1 MLPTA
6 LPTVRSLARAAILLP
21 LAFAGCSSTPALVET
36 SRDRLDG
43 AVVEWS
49 SGTVARADEHYL
61 YFRFSVGPDTKTIQA
76 SDETVALLLDVD
88 GRSDTGHQRAPKP
101 FNSIGADLELQ
112 FSPTSDKGAVTS
124 GVAFYALDS
133 NGTRTELPKDQSD
146 LIFSP
151 VYASAWYEA
160 RVSRAFASKITKS
173 GMASAGNARGI
184 FVIYAPGEG
193 GLSGG
198 RIAGYSEPFDVTFP
212 PIAPGPR
219 LAEATIPPK
228 PAGTVRVMSWNV
240 WRKMASDPARFAPI
254 IRAINPDVL
263 LMSEWQ
269 SDDKT
274 LVEAMKTV
282 FAVSGSKEWNT
293 ISRGGVAIA
302 SRFPLSPSTAKAE
315 VLMDGKPRSV
325 RYVAATTQSPIGP
338 ILVGAMHLKCCGG
351 AGSAEDQLRLAEAR
365 AINDTVK
372 QASRADAA
380 TIRILGG
387 DVNLV
392 GSRNPIDLLRADID
406 LDGSD
411 MTPADPAVL
420 GDNTYYTWRDWNTG
434 FSPGRLD
441 WLTYSD
447 STATIVQSFV
457 LDTRRLTPAALS
469 SMGLTTESSDV
480 SDHLPVVIDV
490 APITK

>member
-1 MLPTA
+1 MLSTA
-6 LPTVRSLARAAILLP
+6 RTTRSLARIFLFIP
-21 LAFAGCSSTPALVET
+21 LALAACSSTPTRVET
-36 SRDRLDG
+36 RRDRLDG

-76 SDETVALLLDVD
+76 SDETIALLLDVD
-88 GRSDTGHQRAPKP
+88 GRTDTGYQRTPKP

-124 GVAFYALDS
+124 GVAFYALDK

-146 LIFSP
+146 LTFSP
-151 VYASAWYEA
+151 AYASAWYEA
-160 RVSRAFASKITKS
+160 RMSRAFAAKLTKA
-173 GMASAGNARGI
+173 GMASSGKGRGI
-184 FVIYAPGEG
+184 FVIYAPSEG
-193 GLSGG
+193 GRSGG
-198 RIAGYSEPFDVTFP
+198 RIAGYSEPFDIAFP
-212 PIAPGPR
+212 PIAAGPK
-219 LAEATIPPK
+219 LADAGIPAK
-228 PAGTVRVMSWNV
+228 PAGTIRVMSWNV

-263 LMSEWQ
+263 LISEWQ
-269 SDDKT
+269 SDDKAM
-274 LVEAMKTV
+274 VEAMKTV
-282 FAVSGSKEWNT
+282 FPGTPTGPWHAVSG
-293 ISRGGVAIA
+293 GDVAIA
-302 SRFPLSPSTAKAE
+302 SRFPLAPSTAKAE
-315 VLMDGKPRSV
+315 VLVEGKPRSV
-325 RYVAATTQSPIGP
+325 RYVAAVAQSPIGGV
-338 ILVGAMHLKCCGG
+338 LVGAMHLKCCGG
-351 AGSAEDQLRLAEAR
+351 AGSSEDQLRLAEAR

-387 DVNLV
+387 DLNLV
-392 GSRNPIDLLRADID
+392 GSRNPLDLLRADID
-406 LDGSD
+406 LDSSD

-420 GDNTYYTWRDWNTG
+420 GDNAYYTWRDWNTG

-447 STATIVQSFV
+447 ATATIVQSFV
-457 LDTRRLTPAALS
+457 LDTRRLSPSALS
-469 SMGLTTESSDV
+469 SMGLTAESSDV

-490 APITK
+490 APIAK